1 MTQGPPGQGISP
13 AAPAVRRGRL
23 SVFIAIGV
31 VVLIAA
37 AVIGAYLDWMWWP
50 AYDGIVITIAA
61 AALLLL
67 GGVAWIVGRLSG
79 RRVARRVGTIIVAIG
94 VGLVVGQV
102 VGPSREP
109 LLMSDGTMT
118 LRLESPVV
126 ASASSPAT
134 CTNGASQTEFM
145 VSGDPNMRLDTP
157 DRPFISVSFDV
168 GGRWEALDGGPRK
181 DGVRLRISGTDQLVP
196 DTGKQLPVGMQAT
209 EGSTLDSTFSNS
221 GGSIRFA
228 GLSPQGGPDFSGESA
243 DFAGTIE
250 WTCGDA
256 IQ

>member
-1 MTQGPPGQGISP
+1 MTQGPVGQGISP

-23 SVFIAIGV
+23 SAFNAIGV

-50 AYDGIVITIAA
+50 VYDGIMITIAA

-67 GGVAWIVGRLSG
+67 GGVARIIGRLSG

-94 VGLVVGQV
+94 VGLVVGQA

-109 LLMSDGTMT
+109 LLMSGGTMT
-118 LRLESPVV
+118 IRLESPVV
-126 ASASSPAT
+126 AIASSPAT

-157 DRPFISVSFDV
+157 DRPFISVTFDV
-168 GGRWEALDGGPRK
+168 GGRWEAIEEGPRK

-196 DTGKQLPVGMQAT
+196 DSGKPASVGMQAT
-209 EGSTLDSTFSNS
+209 EVSTLESTFSNS
-221 GGSIRFA
+221 GGSIRFSA
-228 GLSPQGGPDFSGESA
+228 LSPQGGPDFSGDSV

-250 WTCGDA
+250 WTCGGA